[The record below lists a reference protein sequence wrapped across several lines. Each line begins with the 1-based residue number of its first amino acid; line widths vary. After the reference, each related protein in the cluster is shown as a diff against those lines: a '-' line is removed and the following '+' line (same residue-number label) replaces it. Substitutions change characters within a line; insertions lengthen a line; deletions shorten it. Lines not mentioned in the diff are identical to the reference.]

1 MDINSL
7 RIELDKL
14 NKEKQEIEKMMH
26 SRTNKSY
33 KQTLR
38 YMLYINSL
46 KIRNTEL
53 KMQEASV

>member
-26 SRTNKSY
+26 TKINKSY

-53 KMQEASV
+53 KLQEASV